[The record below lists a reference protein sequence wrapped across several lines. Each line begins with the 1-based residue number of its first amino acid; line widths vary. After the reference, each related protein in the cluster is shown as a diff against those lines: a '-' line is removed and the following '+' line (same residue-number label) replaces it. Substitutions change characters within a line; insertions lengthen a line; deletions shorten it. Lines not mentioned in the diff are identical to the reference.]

1 MTLTPTTEAHPTIT
15 FDVTLRDGNVE
26 RVVGADAYQPEQSM
40 TTFFRTGGRTTVDC
54 WSVRMAS
61 FRTDQILAIRRS
73 EPVEEALGAL
83 RVV

>member
-1 MTLTPTTEAHPTIT
+1 MTLTPSIESPTEIT
-15 FDVTLRDGNVE
+15 FDVTLRDGTVE

-73 EPVEEALGAL
+73 EPAAAGLAAL
-83 RVV
+83 RAV